1 MEENILWWRRREGW
15 KGFPARISPHH
26 LSRLRHFSDL
36 FQLGQNVPVPTRTLF
51 TQRGG
56 CGTGGDICILTLFWK
71 ETAFVFY
78 EGQGQKD
85 KVPPMVYCSAIFRL
99 YTVLGRQE
107 LWDNLRQND
116 QLGLQAPFEKCW
128 RISLYVVDDAI
139 AKLDV
144 T

>member
-1 MEENILWWRRREGW
+1 MRIFFGEEGGRGGR
-15 KGFPARISPHH
+15 GFRPAFPPIICRDCAI
-26 LSRLRHFSDL
+26 
-36 FQLGQNVPVPTRTLF
+36 FQIFFNADKMYVPVPTRTLF

-56 CGTGGDICILTLFWK
+56 CGTGGDICLLTLFLK

-116 QLGLQAPFEKCW
+116 QLGLQAPFEKC
-128 RISLYVVDDAI
+128 
-139 AKLDV
+139 
-144 T
+144 